1 MTTSLEWHI
10 DGMLQYPKLSKLDMM
25 WVYTNYH
32 RLEALEN
39 EVATLR
45 AETEK
50 QRNAAARCKRKLTG
64 LQVANEQ
71 EAMRASTASSALK
84 NAEDMADIES
94 TKAREAEEARKRE
107 TLRAKH
113 LDRRVKKLEKDLRNA
128 RGSGLD
134 TKLSSSI
141 KLMAKSRL
149 VGKRLAAACH
159 PDKVPPELSADAS
172 QLFRFVQSIRS
183 NAE

>member
-1 MTTSLEWHI
+1 MTTSLEQHI
-10 DGMLQYPKLSKLDMM
+10 DCMLQYPKLSKHDMM

-32 RLEALEN
+32 RLKALEN

-45 AETEK
+45 VETKK
-50 QRNAAARCKRKLTG
+50 QRSAAARCERKLTG

-71 EAMRASTASSALK
+71 DRHL
-84 NAEDMADIES
+84 ADLES

-107 TLRAKH
+107 TLRANH
-113 LDRRVKKLEKDLRNA
+113 LERRLKKLEKDLRDA
-128 RGSGLD
+128 RGGGLD
-134 TKLSSSI
+134 TKLSSTI
-141 KLMAKSRL
+141 KLMAKNRL

-159 PDKVPPELSADAS
+159 PDKVPPELSADAL